1 MVEMEAKLMTQNARK
16 FPAIPLEIVEECEIA
31 QVVEEDKRVRLVGS
45 VNVGKLGK
53 DVVVGLVGFGVDG
66 VKVLFIMGV
75 YVLIGLLIVGH
86 ELFGLLRTVAG
97 GFLDNH
103 GFHGRTPGQTEGEEM
118 GQGERTAERTGSVTI
133 INEVRTGGGNVRI
146 ENRVI

>member
-1 MVEMEAKLMTQNARK
+1 MEAKLMTQNARK

-31 QVVEEDKRVRLVGS
+31 QVVEEERSVRLVGS

-53 DVVVGLVGFGVDG
+53 DVVVGLVGLGFDG
-66 VKVLFIMGV
+66 ARVLFVMGV
-75 YVLIGLLIVGH
+75 YVLIGVLIVGH
-86 ELFGLLRTVAG
+86 ELLGLLRTVAG

-103 GFHGRTPGQTEGEEM
+103 GFHGRTPGRTEGGEM
-118 GQGERTAERTGSVTI
+118 GQGERTAGRTGSVTI
-133 INEVRTGGGNVRI
+133 INNVRMGGGDVRI